1 MTSMTIPFDSRVH
14 VPDDVLVSHL
24 DGESVLL
31 NLRSECYFGLDEM
44 GTRVWELLK
53 SGSVQSVYDRLLTEY
68 DVDPE
73 TCRLDLTELLDTLL
87 QQGLVEVA
95 SE

>member
-1 MTSMTIPFDSRVH
+1 MPMSFDSRVRI
-14 VPDDVLVSHL
+14 PDDVLVSEL

-31 NLRSECYFGLDEM
+31 SLRSESYFGLDEM

-53 SGSVQSVYDRLLTEY
+53 SESIQRVYETLLADY

-73 TCRLDLTELLDTLL
+73 MLRVDLSELLDNLV
-87 QQGLVEVA
+87 QQGLVEIA
-95 SE
+95 PA